1 MSAKTQLNI
10 KNNLDLVGEYVAH
23 IHTHTLTHQYI
34 SHSYTETHVCE
45 RMCVRETVE
54 RNELI
59 FVCF

>member
-45 RMCVRETVE
+45 RMCAGNSGKE
-54 RNELI
+54 
-59 FVCF
+59 